1 MSGVSGSHDADIDV
15 GQLMSA
21 VWERRLR
28 ILATTILAG
37 GIAFV
42 VVGTMKP
49 DYKAETRILIE
60 TRETAVAGRETQG
73 GADPVLDQYNI
84 VSQAQL
90 LQSADLIRKVAK
102 DLKLDELKEFD
113 PDAHSLLPS
122 PGVVLGVKSNPMDL
136 APEERVM
143 KAFREKL
150 QVYPVEGSRV
160 IAIEFSSKDP
170 ALAAAVPNKM
180 AEVYLSMQS
189 TAKIDSHEETTRWL
203 EPEIEQLRQKV
214 QEAEKKVADYRTSAG
229 LFRSSENTSF
239 SDRQLND
246 ISTELARVRTERAT
260 VEARAENVRRALS
273 AGTGYDTLADVVASP
288 VVQRLK
294 ETEANL
300 QAQIADLS
308 TSLMEGHPRLKG
320 LRAQLN
326 GIRQQIQAETRKI
339 LAVAEGEAQVA
350 KLREDQ
356 LNTQLTRIKADSA
369 RAGEE
374 EVGLR
379 ALERDAASQ
388 RQLLE
393 TYLARYREAAS
404 RADRVS
410 TPADARIVSTALE
423 PSEPYFPKVIPIT
436 IVVSLAALVL
446 YVLGIIVGALFGGR
460 ALRPSVEVDKVDVQK
475 ASPLAVRRSE
485 VTPPPGMIE
494 TPVQMATVVKTDT
507 VIQRPSDLAAKLKSR
522 LSRKKDT
529 PVPEVVETP
538 VAAPEREPASH
549 ALGALRDVMGQGKS
563 SSDDDELLVKRGNK
577 AFGLSNRLR
586 KPAPIDLGP
595 TAATTADSAIALSE
609 TAVAS
614 AVVSEKAPAEAVEA
628 VQLPPITASEEA
640 KPASQSVVDPEQA
653 VDEVDAAPEAELSPE
668 LSAAL
673 SLETVRDLLARS
685 GVPLAITVSP
695 TGDDGSTATV
705 LLAREMAEMGRS
717 VVLIDMTGSASPTRL
732 MAGSSKLA
740 GITDLLC
747 GTTAFGNTIHP
758 DRLSDAHI
766 IPQGVADAAQAMRGA
781 DRLTMVF
788 DALSGAYDIVIVECG
803 QADPQSLERLSQKGA
818 VQVLLSLPNA
828 PEEVIQAQLKLYREN
843 GYEHVLAMTTD
854 LSGKPSNK
862 RRRHAA

>member
-1 MSGVSGSHDADIDV
+1 MSGVSGNHDADIDV

-28 ILATTILAG
+28 ILATTIVAG
-37 GIAFV
+37 GIAFA
-42 VVGTMKP
+42 VVGMIKP

-73 GADPVLDQYNI
+73 ASDPVLDQYNI

-90 LQSADLIRKVAK
+90 LQSTDLIRRVAK
-102 DLKLDELKEFD
+102 DLKLSELKEFD
-113 PDAHSLLPS
+113 PDVHSLLPN
-122 PGVVLGVKSNPMDL
+122 PGVLLGVRSNPMDL
-136 APEERVM
+136 APEERVL

-160 IAIEFSSKDP
+160 IAIEFSSNDP

-189 TAKIDSHEETTRWL
+189 SAKIDSHEETTRWL
-203 EPEIEQLRQKV
+203 EPEIARLREKV

-229 LFRSSENTSF
+229 LYRSSDNTSF

-260 VEARAENVRRALS
+260 AEARAENVRRALS

-294 ETEANL
+294 ETEANI

-308 TSLMEGHPRLKG
+308 TSLMDGHPRLKG
-320 LRAQLN
+320 LRAQLA
-326 GIRQQIQAETRKI
+326 GIRQQIQSETRKI
-339 LAVAEGEAQVA
+339 LAAAEGEAQVA

-356 LNTQLTRIKADSA
+356 LNAQLTKMKADSA

-423 PSEPYFPKVIPIT
+423 PTEPYFPKVIPIT
-436 IVVSLAALVL
+436 IVVALATLVL
-446 YVLGIIVGALFGGR
+446 YVLGIIVGALFSGR
-460 ALRPSVEVDKVDVQK
+460 ALRPSVEDDDIQTVP
-475 ASPLAVRRSE
+475 SPVVAVRRNE
-485 VTPPPGMIE
+485 IMPPPGMIKTPKTNVAE
-494 TPVQMATVVKTDT
+494 TTGDLVAE
-507 VIQRPSDLAAKLKSR
+507 RPSDLAARLKAR
-522 LSRKKDT
+522 LLRKK
-529 PVPEVVETP
+529 EK
-538 VAAPEREPASH
+538 VALEEDAESRVLSKEKTSLT
-549 ALGALRDVMGQGKS
+549 ALGALQDVMEPTTVSVQ
-563 SSDDDELLVKRGNK
+563 EEEPLVQRGNK
-577 AFGLSNRLR
+577 AFGLATPTQ
-586 KPAPIDLGP
+586 KPETVVLTTETLTKRDEAVLTTEASPVVPVVVEKMIEEKVE
-595 TAATTADSAIALSE
+595 AADVSPSSSAEVIVSTGQEAEAEAQPVADSAKVPAAAE
-609 TAVAS
+609 V
-614 AVVSEKAPAEAVEA
+614 EK
-628 VQLPPITASEEA
+628 LG
-640 KPASQSVVDPEQA
+640 
-653 VDEVDAAPEAELSPE
+653 
-668 LSAAL
+668 AL

-695 TGDDGSTATV
+695 SGDDGSTATV

-717 VVLIDMTGSASPTRL
+717 VVLVDMTGSASPTRL
-732 MAGSSKLA
+732 MAGSARLA

-803 QADPQSLERLSQKGA
+803 QADPKSLERLSAKNEA
-818 VQVLLSLPNA
+818 QVLLSLPNA
-828 PEEVIQAQLKLYREN
+828 TDDTIEEQLKLYRDT
-843 GYEHVLAMTTD
+843 GYKNVLAMTTD
-854 LSGKPSNK
+854 LSGRPSTRG
-862 RRRHAA
+862 RRDAA